1 MAKAVDIKNIS
12 VVFGTSKQKQAAKEL
27 LDSDL
32 TAAEIREK
40 TGATVAVRNLDFSI
54 KEGELFV
61 IVGLSGSGKSSFIRT
76 LNLLNKPIR
85 GQIFVGDEELTAFD
99 AKKLR
104 QYRQNDVSMV
114 FQNFALL
121 THRSVIGNVEYPL
134 EVQGVGEK
142 KRRETAMEAI
152 KLVGLDGWEE
162 HMTFQ
167 LSGGM
172 KQRVGLARALTNDPE
187 LLLMDE
193 PYSALDPLIR
203 RDMQDQ
209 LLKLEDEMDRTILF
223 ITHDMNEAFR
233 LGDRIA
239 LMKDAEIVQIGTPDE
254 FFDKPANDYVKNFIA
269 DVDKTRILKV
279 RSIMEK
285 PTYVAKKGDGVKE
298 TLQKVKEND
307 MGFCYVTD
315 EKRKF
320 LGYVRLEQLQR
331 SKGKTIDR
339 LINEDDTVI
348 YRNAYLREAWS
359 KLSEAEYDL
368 PVVDGKGRLR
378 GILNYDVVVDALAAQ

>member
-1 MAKAVDIKNIS
+1 MAKSVRIEKTS
-12 VVFGTSKQKQAAKEL
+12 VVFGKPAQKKAASEL

-32 TAAEIREK
+32 TPQEIREK
-40 TGATVAVRNLDFSI
+40 TGATVAVRNVSLDI

-76 LNLLNKPIR
+76 LNLLNRPVSGKTMI
-85 GQIFVGDEELTAFD
+85 GDKDLLDMTKKELRYF
-99 AKKLR
+99 R
-104 QYRQNDVSMV
+104 RNEVSMV

-121 THRSVIGNVEYPL
+121 THRTVIENVQYPL
-134 EVQGVGEK
+134 EIQGVSSSEYK
-142 KRRETAMEAI
+142 KKAKEAI
-152 KLVGLDGWEE
+152 HMVGLDGWED
-162 HMTFQ
+162 HMPNQ

-172 KQRVGLARALTNDPE
+172 RQRVGLARALTNEPE
-187 LLLMDE
+187 VLLMDE

-239 LMKDAEIVQIGTPDE
+239 LMKDAEIVQVGTPDE

-279 RSIMEK
+279 RNIMEK
-285 PTYVAKKGDGVKE
+285 PHHIATETDTVKT
-298 TLQKVKEND
+298 TLEKLKEKD
-307 MGFCYVTD
+307 LRFTYVTD
-315 EKRKF
+315 ANRKF
-320 LGYVRLEQLQR
+320 LGYVKIEQLKR
-331 SKGKTIDR
+331 SKSETIKR
-339 LINEDDTVI
+339 LVNEDDTVI
-348 YRNAYLREAWS
+348 YRNAYLREAWP
-359 KLSEAEYDL
+359 KLRDAEYDL

-378 GILNYDVVVDALAAQ
+378 GVLDYDVVVDALAE

>member
-1 MAKAVDIKNIS
+1 MARDVKVDNMS
-12 VVFGTSKQKQAAKEL
+12 VVFGTNAQRQAAIEL
-27 LDSDL
+27 LDENM
-32 TAAEIREK
+32 TADEIREE
-40 TGATVAVRNLDFSI
+40 TGATVAVKNLSFEI
-54 KEGELFV
+54 EEGELFV

-76 LNLLNKPIR
+76 LNLLNRPAR
-85 GQIFVGDEELTAFD
+85 GSITVGGQDLTKLSRSEL
-99 AKKLR
+99 R
-104 QYRQNDVSMV
+104 NYRRNDVSMV

-121 THRSVIGNVEYPL
+121 SHRTVMQNVEYPL
-134 EVQGVGEK
+134 EVQGVPKEE
-142 KRRETAMEAI
+142 RRETAQGAI
-152 KLVGLDGWEE
+152 DLVGLSGWEN
-162 HMTFQ
+162 HMPNQ

-172 KQRVGLARALTNDPE
+172 RQRVGLARALTNDPE

-203 RDMQDQ
+203 RNMQDE

-279 RSIMEK
+279 RSIMNRLGF
-285 PTYVAKKGDGVKE
+285 VAKMGDAVKDTRAILE
-298 TLQKVKEND
+298 EKD
-307 MGFCYVTD
+307 MEFCYVTD
-315 EKRKF
+315 KNRVF
-320 LGYVRLEQLQR
+320 QGYVRFEDLKKSR
-331 SKGKTIDR
+331 AKTINK
-339 LINEDDTVI
+339 LVKEDDTAI
-348 YRNAYLREAWS
+348 YRNAYIREAWP
-359 KLSEAEYDL
+359 KLKAAEFDL

-378 GILNYDVVVDALAAQ
+378 GVLDYGVVVDALAD